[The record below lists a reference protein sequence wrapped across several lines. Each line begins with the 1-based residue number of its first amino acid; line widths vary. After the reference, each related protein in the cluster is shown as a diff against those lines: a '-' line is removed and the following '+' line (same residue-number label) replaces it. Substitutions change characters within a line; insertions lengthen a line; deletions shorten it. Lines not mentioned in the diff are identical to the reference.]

1 MTGVQTKLFWRLWSR
16 ACQTQGWMGDEREV
30 QRKVVLGE
38 LGFSSLKDVDSTR
51 GFDRVK
57 ARLNILCQRLE
68 GARDETWPDLGEAR
82 RHAWIIEHDLIP
94 GLAEHLADAPAYV
107 AQICLDKFGHPTRWQ
122 NLMDDPKTGP
132 RKVRDL
138 LFTLTARLQALRR
151 EAGVAPKASKMD
163 KPLRNRR
170 ILAPDGQ
177 TDGQAASPRWDPT

>member
-38 LGFSSLKDVDSTR
+38 MGFSSLKDVDSTR

-57 ARLNILCQRLE
+57 ARLNVLCQRLE
-68 GARDETWPDLGEAR
+68 GAREETWPDLGEAR
-82 RHAWIIEHDLIP
+82 RHAWIIEHELIP
-94 GLAEHLADAPAYV
+94 GLADLLSDPHAYV
-107 AQICLDKFGHPTRWQ
+107 AQICQDKFGHTTKWQ
-122 NLMDDPKTGP
+122 NLLDDPGSGP

-151 EAGVAPKASKMD
+151 DAGEGTKASKMD
-163 KPLRNRR
+163 KPLRNRQN
-170 ILAPDGQ
+170 LASDGQ
-177 TDGQAASPRWDPT
+177 TGGQADAPRWMPT